1 VFNVLFVIGMCAVFS
16 KEVLVLTWWPLA
28 RDSSYYIF
36 SLGLL
41 ALFFGGPYP
50 ASAFQIEFWE
60 ALILFLAYLGYVF
73 VMSKNVQLQKK
84 VTKCCGKKPK
94 AVQPMASYV
103 EEGDAG
109 ASKDEGEG
117 KVVNEKGEVLPS
129 NPLIRPTKFRAGVL
143 QMVLQEQ
150 DEVEQVRVK
159 VVAQIVGDVSAS
171 RPAKSNK
178 QYKLDRTTGTETR
191 KEKINCTDTH
201 SPQQQKN
208 NNKTHIHARTPPRPT
223 TTNTHNLPGPR
234 YLCGHRH
241 GQLRGDRQERIPRAH
256 PPAHRWWDAE
266 RRDQRHGRRS
276 LQHYRPRRR

>member
-1 VFNVLFVIGMCAVFS
+1 MFNVLFVIGMCAVFS

-60 ALILFLAYLGYVF
+60 ALILFFAYLGYVF

-84 VTKCCGKKPK
+84 VSKCCGKKPK

-109 ASKDEGEG
+109 VSKDGGEG
-117 KVVNEKGEVLPS
+117 KKVVNEKGEVLPS

-150 DEVEQVRVK
+150 DEVEQLRVK
-159 VVAQIVGDVSAS
+159 VVAQIVGDVSVS
-171 RPAKSNK
+171 RA
-178 QYKLDRTTGTETR
+178 R
-191 KEKINCTDTH
+191 KEHWAIQT
-201 SPQQQKN
+201 
-208 NNKTHIHARTPPRPT
+208 
-223 TTNTHNLPGPR
+223 
-234 YLCGHRH
+234 
-241 GQLRGDRQERIPRAH
+241 
-256 PPAHRWWDAE
+256 
-266 RRDQRHGRRS
+266 
-276 LQHYRPRRR
+276 